1 MTLLELLDRLHRGE
15 HLHTEFK
22 EAEVHADDI
31 ASDLVAFANTDGGQL
46 IFGVTDDGRIVGVA
60 DADRLA
66 QRVDQTAYNNC
77 EPPITVVQE
86 TVHDEARRAVLIVNV
101 PKGDQRPYQTK
112 QRGDFFIR
120 TSSGRRRAS
129 RQELLR
135 LFQSAE
141 SLYYDETLLVQATLA
156 DLDGSAIER
165 FTQQA
170 YQRSV
175 EESGGLETLLR
186 KLRLARE
193 HGGIIRPTVAA
204 MLFFGYNPQQFL
216 PQSHLAA
223 ARVPGTDLSAA
234 PSDAKQIGGRLL
246 DILEDA
252 RRFLNIHLTTT
263 HRGREPDLF
272 VAGNEFV
279 VSLAR
284 PSS

>member
-77 EPPITVVQE
+77 EPLITVVQE
-86 TVHDEARRAVLIVNV
+86 TVHDEAGRAVLIVNV

-120 TSSGRRRAS
+120 TGSGRRRAS
-129 RQELLR
+129 RQELLC

-186 KLRLARE
+186 KLRLAHE
-193 HGGIIRPTVAA
+193 HGGIIRPTVPRWQPCS
-204 MLFFGYNPQQFL
+204 F
-216 PQSHLAA
+216 
-223 ARVPGTDLSAA
+223 SATTRSNSFRNRIWRRRA
-234 PSDAKQIGGRLL
+234 FREP
-246 DILEDA
+246 ILA
-252 RRFLNIHLTTT
+252 RRPQTPS
-263 HRGREPDLF
+263 RS
-272 VAGNEFV
+272 AV
-279 VSLAR
+279 VCSIFWKT
-284 PSS
+284 PGVF